1 MDRKE
6 KKIILPGVGLGLIL
20 GIIGLRVLWQ
30 QAPPISSQQTVAS
43 EPSTS
48 LYPQDHMTAESIA
61 LLKTEIN
68 RLESDQ
74 RAAERRTAA
83 MEREL
88 ASLHSQSSRTDQSQ
102 ESAEPP
108 LSPEEELQRTEAQ
121 SWAQVELF
129 EGAIHT
135 ETADPQWTTPAE
147 ATLKEAFLNTQG
159 EEGLQ
164 LLEASCRTTLCRMKL
179 SRDESISPEESF
191 RQLTHRTPWQ
201 GQSFVRIDLE
211 NSADIIVYLSREGYS
226 LPQVTD

>member
-1 MDRKE
+1 MN
-6 KKIILPGVGLGLIL
+6 
-20 GIIGLRVLWQ
+20 
-30 QAPPISSQQTVAS
+30 QQTKK
-43 EPSTS
+43 
-48 LYPQDHMTAESIA
+48 IA
-61 LLKTEIN
+61 LLGLSFAFILIGIGLSTQWQQTPATPSHQMVASTSPSVTHQDQATTEAMAALKTQID
-68 RLESDQ
+68 RLESDR

-88 ASLHSQSSRTDQSQ
+88 ASLHSQSSPTDQSQ
-102 ESAEPP
+102 ESTEPL
-108 LSPEEELQRTEAQ
+108 LSPEEELRRTEAQ
-121 SWAQVELF
+121 SWAQVELL
-129 EGAIHT
+129 EGAIHA

-164 LLEASCRTTLCRMKL
+164 LLETSCRTTLCRMKL

-211 NSADIIVYLSREGYS
+211 NSADIVVYLSREGYS
-226 LPQVTD
+226 LPQVTQ